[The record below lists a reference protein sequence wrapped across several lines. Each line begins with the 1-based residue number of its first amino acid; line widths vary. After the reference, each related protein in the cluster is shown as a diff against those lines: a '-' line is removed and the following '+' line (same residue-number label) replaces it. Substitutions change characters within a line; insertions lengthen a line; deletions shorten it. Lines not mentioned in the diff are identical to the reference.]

1 MMATKYSILLTSLCI
16 TLIGARVSFPQTEIN
31 LQNQARDVDFSAA
44 LSTKPAQTGYVLPA
58 SCSLGAVFVALGN
71 PPGQNVYVC
80 TSPNIWSLQGGGSG
94 SASTPNVLAVSATAS
109 TLNIGAGCSEVS
121 PCNVRVGSSVYAFV
135 NGMTA
140 ALSGGNGTAFVYL
153 SSGGVLTVGNNLT
166 LTCAGGC
173 VAQSGITGFPVDS
186 YPIAEWTAISG
197 VWNQGTDVRATI
209 GRDLVVPGTGLLSS
223 SSGAATTLSA
233 QPQQGG
239 FSVAFRGTD
248 VAAGETLF
256 LTVPYACTITDWAIT
271 SDGTAT
277 ITLWRIPDGGTEL
290 PNDSDTLSTN
300 GFSLST
306 GTRIHSSVLTDL
318 SSTSI
323 FVADS
328 FGVNLAAVGGS
339 ASHVEFYLGCAQ

>member
-1 MMATKYSILLTSLCI
+1 MPRKYSMLLSGVFV
-16 TLIGARVSFPQTEIN
+16 TLMGAKVTFAQTEIN

-44 LSTKPAQTGYVLPA
+44 LSTKPAQTGFTLPTT
-58 SCSLGAVFVALGN
+58 CSMGAVFVALGN

-80 TSPNIWSLQGGGSG
+80 TSSNVWSLQGGGSG
-94 SASTPNVLAVSATAS
+94 SGSAPNVLTVSAAA
-109 TLNIGAGCSEVS
+109 NILSIGSGCYEVS

-140 ALSGGNGTAFVYL
+140 TLSSGSGTAFVYV
-153 SSGGVLTVGNNLT
+153 SSAGVLTVGHNLT
-166 LTCAGGC
+166 LSCAGGC
-173 VAQSGITGFPVDS
+173 VAQAGIVGFPTDS
-186 YPIAEWTAISG
+186 YPIAVWTAVNG
-197 VWNQGTDVRATI
+197 TWTQGIDARATI
-209 GRDLVVPGTGLLSS
+209 GRDLVVSGTGLLSS

-248 VAAGETLF
+248 VAAGETLY

-277 ITLWRIPDGGTEL
+277 ITLWRVPDGGIEL

-300 GFSLST
+300 GFSLTT
-306 GTRIHSSVLTDL
+306 GTRIHSTVLTDL

-323 FVADS
+323 FVSDT